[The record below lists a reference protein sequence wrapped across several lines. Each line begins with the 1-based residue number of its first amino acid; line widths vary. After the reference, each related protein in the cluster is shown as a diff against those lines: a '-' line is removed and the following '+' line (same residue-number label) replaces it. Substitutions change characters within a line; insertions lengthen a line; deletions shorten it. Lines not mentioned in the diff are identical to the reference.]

1 MNKIIISLALALTAG
16 ASSSA
21 AQTAA
26 EKQTT
31 VAKQQPARL
40 TSQADSLSYS
50 AGQMLTM
57 GMMDYVMQQLKVDRA
72 YTADFNEA
80 LRNGLAQPDTPQA
93 KARAAGEQVASMVKN
108 NMIPNIK
115 KELESS
121 DIKFNEQL
129 FLRGFIDAVSK
140 DTTVFTVEGA
150 NEYHR
155 GVMDGIKERKAEA
168 LRAEGKAWLAEN
180 AKQPG
185 VVTMPSGLQYKVV
198 RKGSGPIAQDDAE
211 VTVKYE
217 GRLIDGTVFDS
228 SYKRN
233 PQTTSFRPS
242 QVIKGWTEAL
252 HLMPEGSEWEI
263 YIPEHLGYGER
274 QAGKIPPYSTLIFKL
289 EVVKV
294 GK

>member
-1 MNKIIISLALALTAG
+1 MNKIIITLALALTAG
-16 ASSSA
+16 ASSST

-26 EKQTT
+26 QKQS
-31 VAKQQPARL
+31 AAIKKQSVSLA
-40 TSQADSLSYS
+40 SQADSLSYS

-57 GMMDYVMQQLKVDRA
+57 GMMDYVMQQMKIDKA

-80 LRNGLAQPDTPQA
+80 LKNGLALPNTPQA

-121 DIKFNEQL
+121 DIKFDEQL

-140 DTTVFTVEGA
+140 DTTVFTVEAA
-150 NEYHR
+150 NKYHS
-155 GVMDGIKERKAEA
+155 GVMNEIKERKADA

-180 AKQPG
+180 AKQQG
-185 VVTMPSGLQYKVV
+185 VVTMPSGLQYRIVKQ
-198 RKGSGPIAQDDAE
+198 GSGPIAKDDAE

-294 GK
+294 GE